1 MKVRH
6 IQCRTFTISGDF
18 AGQEV
23 MVIDR
28 FEDRLLALHYV
39 FPAPLNRFGRLLAAD
54 PGLEAL
60 PDMGIAE
67 LAFLL
72 DLDTDRAELL
82 RKKLRL
88 HADPPYTELYA
99 ASSITPI
106 LYSHVLYPHS
116 LTQLIDPPAVLYT
129 AGDTSLLSMQ
139 NKAAII
145 GSRKAT
151 AYSRIAMEKIIPPL
165 VGQGY
170 AIVSGLAM
178 GADAMAH
185 EAAIRHGGKTIGV
198 LGTGLSHRYP
208 KQNNGLY
215 EVMQTGHLLVTEYP
229 PYAGPKKWQFP
240 MRNRIISG
248 LSDIIIVTEAA
259 RRSGTMS
266 TIDHA
271 LEHGKDVHAVPG
283 PIDSPLSAGPNRLIL
298 EGAAPALDGYTV
310 LGGPPGE
317 PV

>member
-1 MKVRH
+1 MPHFYYFRKYP
-6 IQCRTFTISGDF
+6 
-18 AGQEV
+18 GQEV
-23 MVIDR
+23 VIIDR

-54 PGLEAL
+54 PLLEAL
-60 PDMGIAE
+60 PDMGTAE

-72 DLDTDRAELL
+72 DLDTDRAALL
-82 RKKLRL
+82 KRKLSRS
-88 HADPPYTELYA
+88 ADPPYTEVYA

-106 LYSHVLYPHS
+106 LYTHELYPHS
-116 LTQLIDPPAVLYT
+116 LTQLIDPPAVLYA
-129 AGDTSLLSMQ
+129 AGDTSLLATR

-151 AYSRIAMEKIIPPL
+151 AYSRLAMEKIIPPL
-165 VGQGY
+165 VARGY

-208 KQNNGLY
+208 KQNSGLY
-215 EVMQTGHLLVTEYP
+215 EVMQDGHLLITEYP

-248 LSDIIIVTEAA
+248 LSGIVIVTEAA
-259 RRSGTMS
+259 RPSGTMS

-298 EGAAPALDGYTV
+298 EGAAPALDGYTI
-310 LGGPPGE
+310 LGGLPRE